1 MCYSTAVIPFRVEFR
16 PGEPLYE
23 QVAFAATRAMISG
36 QMRTGDPFPSVRT
49 LSKELRINPNTAHKV
64 ISTLVSAGLL
74 EIRPGVGSVVSMHP
88 ESTRRE
94 RGRLLKEQ
102 VEQLV
107 VEAKRLG
114 IELEDVISAFT
125 ERWERLSA
133 DRRRRSSDS

>member
-1 MCYSTAVIPFRVEFR
+1 
-16 PGEPLYE
+16 
-23 QVAFAATRAMISG
+23 MISG

-64 ISTLVSAGLL
+64 ISALVSAGLL

-88 ESTRRE
+88 ESSRRE

-114 IELEDVISAFT
+114 IELDDLIRAFT
-125 ERWERLSA
+125 DRWERLSA